1 MLKLK
6 RAYEPA
12 SQEDGQRF
20 LVERLWPRGVKKTS
34 LHFDAWLQRS
44 GSDRTLPDV
53 VPVRLDKAA
62 ETLPISWDHDRTA
75 GAVRH
80 WAQRPSRRGTV
91 TLVYSS
97 HDREHNNA
105 IALRA
110 YLETKLGK
118 KHRATSRKSSA

>member
-34 LHFDAWLQRS
+34 LHFDAWLQRL

-62 ETLPISWDHDRTA
+62 ETLPISWDHDRTT

-80 WAQRPSRRGTV
+80 WAQHPSARHRDGERFSSRRA
-91 TLVYSS
+91 
-97 HDREHNNA
+97 A
-105 IALRA
+105 IISPRGSVDHPLDKPVR
-110 YLETKLGK
+110 T
-118 KHRATSRKSSA
+118 HVSP